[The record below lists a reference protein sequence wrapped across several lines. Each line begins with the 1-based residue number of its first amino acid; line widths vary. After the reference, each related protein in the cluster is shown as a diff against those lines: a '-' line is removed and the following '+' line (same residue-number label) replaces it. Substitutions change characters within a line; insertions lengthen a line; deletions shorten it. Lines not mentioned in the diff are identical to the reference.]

1 MAFNGRNITL
11 AEIKHHNTDYRALQT
26 DGRTDRRHH
35 DANSR
40 SCSVVVRSAKMVEVQ
55 AGLRFEVDSRIC
67 FNNPAR
73 RSMNIGL
80 VDER

>member
-1 MAFNGRNITL
+1 
-11 AEIKHHNTDYRALQT
+11 
-26 DGRTDRRHH
+26 
-35 DANSR
+35 
-40 SCSVVVRSAKMVEVQ
+40 MVEVQ

-80 VDER
+80 VDERWHDAIDRITALGLING